1 MVTTIKKISFVL
13 LALFPL
19 AFCQAH
25 TRSVSVSV
33 SAYVPTEAE
42 LSGQSGSSSSY
53 HPSVGFRG
61 VANSYNK
68 IVILKDGQIIKT
80 TIINL
85 GENFNISVGGFSSGN
100 FIFSIYAENDL
111 GNRSELMSF
120 PIEVKRGESTEIRN
134 IFFAPP
140 TTSQNSIGDLN
151 EDLRVNLIDFLIAKL
166 WYKTPLNQNMIQKE
180 SSRLNADSLINL
192 QDFSIIAFYWT
203 G

>member
-1 MVTTIKKISFVL
+1 M
-13 LALFPL
+13 
-19 AFCQAH
+19 
-25 TRSVSVSV
+25 
-33 SAYVPTEAE
+33 
-42 LSGQSGSSSSY
+42 
-53 HPSVGFRG
+53 
-61 VANSYNK
+61 
-68 IVILKDGQIIKT
+68 
-80 TIINL
+80 